1 MRVALWRLFVCFQA
15 EFTELPTSTGPG
27 GEKDEGFARP
37 LSVSNPSRL
46 LCI

>member
-1 MRVALWRLFVCFQA
+1 MWPYWSFFVCYQA

-27 GEKDEGFARP
+27 GEKDGGFARA
-37 LSVSNPSRL
+37 LSVSKYSRL